1 MQILSMFFANLFF
14 NYVSLL
20 SAQPQTAIII
30 LWALLIISILMLFMN
45 AGAEI
50 AFFSIGYKDIK
61 NLRSKKYP
69 GSNQILYLIQEPNH
83 LMSSLLVGNTVFR
96 LLIILLCNYL
106 IRDDYFSGV
115 TGILLF
121 LIRLLIAVF
130 IILLF
135 GELLP
140 KVWSANNHIRFA
152 FYSSS
157 FVNLN
162 FWMFRRPGKWFAS
175 MTESIE
181 RSLGYDSNANNRLE
195 KIEDAIAAGSSLEV
209 SEDEKNI
216 LRGVAQFGN
225 ITVRRAMRGRL
236 DVQGISEAFNFLEV
250 KQRVSEQQYSR
261 FPVYKDNLDSSIGM
275 LHSKDL
281 LPYLEHGDDFN
292 WKQLLRP
299 PLFIHEQMLVADLL
313 KKFQSTSTHFAVVV
327 DEFGGTDGII
337 TMEDILEEIVG
348 EIRDEYDEEEMGNIR
363 IDDFNFI
370 FDGKM
375 MISEACKIMKMP
387 HWIFDVIKGDSET
400 IAGLVLELAGKLPEV
415 GQELVAKDF
424 TFIVLE
430 RTENRINRVKISI
443 VPTPKN

>member
-1 MQILSMFFANLFF
+1 MLFANPFF
-14 NYVSLL
+14 NFVSLL
-20 SAQPQTAIII
+20 SAQPQTATVL
-30 LWALLIISILMLFMN
+30 LWALFIISIVMLFMN
-45 AGAEI
+45 SGAEI

-69 GSNQILYLIQEPNH
+69 GANKILYLIQEPNH
-83 LMSSLLVGNTVFR
+83 LMSSMLVGNTVFR

-106 IRDDYFSGV
+106 IRDDFFPGLTGV
-115 TGILLF
+115 LLF

-157 FVNLN
+157 FVYLN
-162 FWMFRRPGKWFAS
+162 FWIFRRPGKWFAL

-181 RSLGYDSNANNRLE
+181 RSLGFDGNANNRLD
-195 KIEDAIAAGSSLEV
+195 KIEDAIAAGSSMEV

-236 DVQGISEAFNFLEV
+236 DVHGIAEASNFSEV
-250 KQRVSEQQYSR
+250 KQKVSEQQYSR
-261 FPVYKDNLDSSIGM
+261 FPVYKDNLDSIIGM

-281 LPYLEHGDDFN
+281 IPYLEQGEDFN

-313 KKFQSTSTHFAVVV
+313 KKFQSTSIHFAVVV

-387 HWIFDVIKGDSET
+387 NWIFDFIKGESET

-424 TFIVLE
+424 TFSVLE
-430 RTENRINRVKISI
+430 RAENRINRVKVSI
-443 VPTPKN
+443 ASSPKKMA

>member
-1 MQILSMFFANLFF
+1 
-14 NYVSLL
+14 
-20 SAQPQTAIII
+20 
-30 LWALLIISILMLFMN
+30 
-45 AGAEI
+45 
-50 AFFSIGYKDIK
+50 
-61 NLRSKKYP
+61 
-69 GSNQILYLIQEPNH
+69 
-83 LMSSLLVGNTVFR
+83 MSSMLVGNMVFR
-96 LLIILLCNYL
+96 LLIIILCNYL
-106 IRDDYFSGV
+106 ISDHYFDGI

-121 LIRLLIAVF
+121 LIRLFIAIV

-157 FVNLN
+157 FVYLG
-162 FWMFRRPGKWFAS
+162 FWIFRRPGKWFAS

-181 RSLGYDSNANNRLE
+181 RSLGFDGNANNRLE
-195 KIEDAIAAGSSLEV
+195 KIEDAISSGSSLEV

-236 DVQGISEAFNFLEV
+236 DVQGISDTSDFSEV
-250 KQRVSEQQYSR
+250 KLRVSEQQYSR
-261 FPVYKDNLDSSIGM
+261 FPVYKENLDSIIGM
-275 LHSKDL
+275 LHAKDL
-281 LPYLEHGDDFN
+281 LPYLDQDKEFN

-299 PLFIHEQMLVADLL
+299 TLFIHEQMLVADLL

-337 TMEDILEEIVG
+337 SMEDVLEEIVG

-375 MISEACKIMKMP
+375 MITEACKLMKMP

-400 IAGLVLELAGKLPEV
+400 IAGLVLELAGRLPEV

-430 RTENRINRVKISI
+430 RTENKINRVKVSI
-443 VPTPKN
+443 APSPKQAA

>member
-1 MQILSMFFANLFF
+1 M
-14 NYVSLL
+14 
-20 SAQPQTAIII
+20 
-30 LWALLIISILMLFMN
+30 
-45 AGAEI
+45 
-50 AFFSIGYKDIK
+50 
-61 NLRSKKYP
+61 
-69 GSNQILYLIQEPNH
+69 
-83 LMSSLLVGNTVFR
+83 LVGNTVFR

-106 IRDDYFSGV
+106 IRDDFFPGLTGV
-115 TGILLF
+115 LLF

-157 FVNLN
+157 FVYLN
-162 FWMFRRPGKWFAS
+162 FWIFRRPGKWFAI

-181 RSLGYDSNANNRLE
+181 RSLGFDGNANNRLD
-195 KIEDAIAAGSSLEV
+195 KIEDAIASGSSMEV

-236 DVQGISEAFNFLEV
+236 DVHGIADASNFSEV
-250 KQRVSEQQYSR
+250 KQKVSEQQYSR
-261 FPVYKDNLDSSIGM
+261 FPVYKDNLDSIIGM
-275 LHSKDL
+275 LHAKDL
-281 LPYLEHGDDFN
+281 IPYLEQGEDFT

-313 KKFQSTSTHFAVVV
+313 KKFQSTSIHFAVVV

-387 HWIFDVIKGDSET
+387 NWIFDIIKGESET

-424 TFIVLE
+424 TFTVLE
-430 RTENRINRVKISI
+430 RAENRINRVKISI
-443 VPTPKN
+443 ASTPKQMA

>member
-1 MQILSMFFANLFF
+1 MLFANLLF
-14 NYVSLL
+14 NFVSLL
-20 SAQPQTAIII
+20 SAQPQTATVI
-30 LWALLIISILMLFMN
+30 LWALFIISIVMLFMN
-45 AGAEI
+45 SGAEI

-69 GSNQILYLIQEPNH
+69 GANKILYLIQEPNH
-83 LMSSLLVGNTVFR
+83 LMSSMLVGNTVFR

-106 IRDDYFSGV
+106 IRDDFFPGLTGV
-115 TGILLF
+115 LLF

-157 FVNLN
+157 LVYLI
-162 FWMFRRPGKWFAS
+162 FWIFRRPGKWFAI

-181 RSLGYDSNANNRLE
+181 RSLGFDGNANNRLD
-195 KIEDAIAAGSSLEV
+195 KIEDAIAAGSSMEV

-236 DVQGISEAFNFLEV
+236 DLHGIADASNFSEV
-250 KQRVSEQQYSR
+250 KQKVSEQQYSR
-261 FPVYKDNLDSSIGM
+261 FPVYKDNLDSIIGM
-275 LHSKDL
+275 LHAKDL
-281 LPYLEHGDDFN
+281 IPYLEQGEDFN

-313 KKFQSTSTHFAVVV
+313 KKFQSTSIHFAVVV

-387 HWIFDVIKGDSET
+387 NWIFDIIKEENET

-424 TFIVLE
+424 TFTVLE
-430 RTENRINRVKISI
+430 RAENRINRVKISI
-443 VPTPKN
+443 ASTPKQMA

>member
-1 MQILSMFFANLFF
+1 MVSYFTSFSLVNLLSM
-14 NYVSLL
+14 
-20 SAQPQTAIII
+20 QPQTTIVV
-30 LWALLIISILMLFMN
+30 LWGLFIFSILMLFMN
-45 AGAEI
+45 SGAEI

-69 GSNQILYLIQEPNH
+69 GSNRILYLIQDSNL
-83 LMSSLLVGNTVFR
+83 LMSSMLVGNMVFR

-106 IRDDYFSGV
+106 IRDDFFHGMSGI
-115 TGILLF
+115 ILF
-121 LIRLLIAVF
+121 AIRLITAVV

-152 FYSSS
+152 FYSSA

-162 FWMFRRPGKWFAS
+162 FWLFRRPGKWFAS
-175 MTESIE
+175 MTDSIE
-181 RSLGYDSNANNRLE
+181 HSLGFNGNLNDRLE
-195 KIEDAIAAGSSLEV
+195 KFEDAIASGTTSEV

-236 DVQGISEAFNFLEV
+236 DVQGIAESSTFSEV
-250 KQRVSEQQYSR
+250 KKKVSEQQYSR
-261 FPVYKDNLDSSIGM
+261 FPVYKDSLDAIIGM
-275 LHSKDL
+275 LHAKDL
-281 LPYLEHGDDFN
+281 LPHLDQGDEFN

-313 KKFQSTSTHFAVVV
+313 KKFQSSSIHFAVVV

-348 EIRDEYDEEEMGNIR
+348 EIRDEYDDDEIGNIR
-363 IDDFNFI
+363 IDDYNYI

-375 MISEACKIMKMP
+375 MINEACKIMKMP
-387 HWIFDVIKGDSET
+387 YWIFDVIKGDSET
-400 IAGLVLELAGKLPEV
+400 MAGLVLELAGKLPEV

-424 TFIVLE
+424 TFVVLE
-430 RTENRINRVKISI
+430 RTENRINRVKVSIRPNPKQIS
-443 VPTPKN
+443 

>member
-1 MQILSMFFANLFF
+1 MFIDYTVFNLI
-14 NYVSLL
+14 SLL
-20 SAQPQTAIII
+20 SVQTQSTLVI
-30 LWALLIISILMLFMN
+30 LWVLFVISIVMLFMN
-45 AGAEI
+45 SGAEI

-69 GSNQILYLIQEPNH
+69 GSNRILYLLQEPNH
-83 LMSSLLVGNTVFR
+83 LMSSMLVGNTVFR

-106 IRDDYFSGV
+106 ISDHYFQGV

-121 LIRLLIAVF
+121 LIRLFIAIV

-157 FVNLN
+157 FVYLS
-162 FWMFRRPGKWFAS
+162 FWIFRRPGKWFTS
-175 MTESIE
+175 MTEGIE
-181 RSLGYDSNANNRLE
+181 RSLGFDGNANNRLE
-195 KIEDAIAAGSSLEV
+195 KIEDAIASGSSLEV

-225 ITVRRAMRGRL
+225 KTVRRAMRGRL
-236 DVQGISEAFNFLEV
+236 DVQGISDSSNFSEV

-261 FPVYKDNLDSSIGM
+261 FPVYKENLDSIIGM
-275 LHSKDL
+275 LHAKDL
-281 LPYLEHGDDFN
+281 LPYLDQEQEFN

-348 EIRDEYDEEEMGNIR
+348 EIRDEYDEEEMGNFR

-375 MISEACKIMKMP
+375 MITEACKIMKMP

-400 IAGLVLELAGKLPEV
+400 IAGLVLELAGRLPEV

-424 TFIVLE
+424 TFVVLE
-430 RTENRINRVKISI
+430 RTENKISRVKVSI
-443 VPTPKN
+443 APSPKQLA